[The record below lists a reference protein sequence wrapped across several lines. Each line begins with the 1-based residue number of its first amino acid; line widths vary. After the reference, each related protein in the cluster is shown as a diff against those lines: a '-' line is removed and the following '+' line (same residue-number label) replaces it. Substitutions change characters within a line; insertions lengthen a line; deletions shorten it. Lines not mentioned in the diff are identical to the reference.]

1 MKDGITVLS
10 LCDGISCG
18 YLALKRANIPI
29 KKYFASEIKKI
40 AIKVSQTNFPDIIQ
54 IGDVN
59 NIFYANNILH
69 TEVGNFQ
76 ESFDLVIFGSPCQS
90 FSIAMNTKNRIGL
103 EDIKKSGLFYVCN
116 RILQEVKP
124 TYFLMQNVA
133 SMKNAD
139 KNLISSY
146 LGVEPIKIDSQIVA
160 PAMRKRYYWTNIP
173 QTPLI
178 EKENNLQDILTE
190 GYTNRKKARC
200 LMVSDSRPLTTPYK
214 MMKRFYGTEFTT
226 LIFKNQQHYLDCVEE
241 YIHPTG
247 NNEIFNGVRYLN
259 QQELEKCQ
267 TIPIGYTS
275 CLTRN
280 EAANVLGDGWTID
293 VLAHLFSGI
302 KKDSL
307 KVFF

>member
-1 MKDGITVLS
+1 MTGITVLS

-18 YLALKRANIPI
+18 RLALERAGIPV
-29 KKYFASEIKKI
+29 KKYYASEIKKI
-40 AIKVSQTNFPDIIQ
+40 AIKVSQLNFPDIIH

-59 NIFYANNILH
+59 NISYNNNILY

-103 EDIKKSGLFYVCN
+103 KDMKKSGLFYVCN

-133 SMKNAD
+133 SMKNID
-139 KNLISSY
+139 RDLISSY
-146 LGVEPIKIDSQIVA
+146 LEVEPIKIDSQIIA

-173 QTPLI
+173 QTPI
-178 EKENNLQDILTE
+178 KKIENNLQDILTE

-214 MMKRFYGTEFTT
+214 MMRRFYEQHFTT
-226 LIFKNQQHYLDCVEE
+226 LIFKDQQHYLNCVEE
-241 YIHPTG
+241 YAHPTG
-247 NNEIFNGVRYLN
+247 NDEIFNGVRYLN
-259 QQELEKCQ
+259 QQELEACQ
-267 TIPIGYTS
+267 TVPIGYTS

-280 EAANVLGDGWTID
+280 EAADVLGDGWTVD

-302 KKDSL
+302 KKDG
-307 KVFF
+307 FI

>member
-1 MKDGITVLS
+1 MKEGITVLS

-18 YLALKRANIPI
+18 RLALERAGIPI
-29 KKYFASEIKKI
+29 KKYYASEIKKI
-40 AIKVSQTNFPDIIQ
+40 AIKVSQINFPDIIHV
-54 IGDVN
+54 GDVN
-59 NIFYANNILH
+59 NISYNNNILH
-69 TEVGNFQ
+69 TEVGDFQ

-103 EDIKKSGLFYVCN
+103 EDMKKSGLFYVCN

-133 SMKNAD
+133 SMKNTD
-139 KNLISSY
+139 KDLISSY
-146 LGVEPIKIDSQIVA
+146 LGIEPIKIDSQIVA

-173 QTPLI
+173 QTPI
-178 EKENNLQDILTE
+178 QKKENDLQNILTE

-214 MMKRFYGTEFTT
+214 MMRRFYEQHFTT
-226 LIFKNQQHYLDCVEE
+226 LVFKNQQHYLDCVEE

-247 NNEIFNGVRYLN
+247 NNEIFNGIRYLN
-259 QQELEKCQ
+259 QQELEACQ
-267 TIPIGYTS
+267 TVPIGYTN

-280 EAANVLGDGWTID
+280 EAADVLGDGWTID

-302 KKDSL
+302 KKDS
-307 KVFF
+307 V

>member
-1 MKDGITVLS
+1 MKEGITVLS

-18 YLALKRANIPI
+18 RLALERAGIPI
-29 KKYFASEIKKI
+29 KKYYASEIKKI
-40 AIKVSQTNFPDIIQ
+40 AIKVSQINFPDIIH

-59 NIFYANNILH
+59 NISYNNNILH
-69 TEVGNFQ
+69 TEVGDFQ

-103 EDIKKSGLFYVCN
+103 EDMKKSGLFYICN

-133 SMKNAD
+133 SMKNTD
-139 KNLISSY
+139 KDLISSY
-146 LGVEPIKIDSQIVA
+146 LGIEPIKIDSQIVA

-173 QTPLI
+173 QTPI
-178 EKENNLQDILTE
+178 QKKESDLQNILTE

-214 MMKRFYGTEFTT
+214 MMKRFYEQHFTT
-226 LIFKNQQHYLDCVEE
+226 LVFKDQQHYLDCVEE

-247 NNEIFNGVRYLN
+247 HDEIFNGIRYLN
-259 QQELEKCQ
+259 QQELEACQ
-267 TIPIGYTS
+267 TVPIGYTS

-280 EAANVLGDGWTID
+280 EAADVLGDGWTID

-302 KKDSL
+302 KKEL
-307 KVFF
+307 I

>member
-59 NIFYANNILH
+59 YISYTNNILY

-103 EDIKKSGLFYVCN
+103 EDMKKSGLFYVCN

-146 LGVEPIKIDSQIVA
+146 LGIEPIKIDSQIVA

-214 MMKRFYGTEFTT
+214 MMKRFYGGFTT
-226 LIFKNQQHYLDCVEE
+226 LIFKNQQHYLDCIEE

-280 EAANVLGDGWTID
+280 EAADVLGDGWTID

-302 KKDSL
+302 KKEL
-307 KVFF
+307 I